1 MKNQSEKTIAT
12 APTHGNFG
20 DFHFIIHSFICVNNS
35 CILKCFR
42 SKGGFERMNKEKKRQ
57 KDKEDL
63 EMISNVQG
71 KLLNGYHE

>member
-1 MKNQSEKTIAT
+1 MVILET
-12 APTHGNFG
+12 
-20 DFHFIIHSFICVNNS
+20 FISLYIVFICINNS